1 MCMHTNC
8 AHAHMQYTT
17 CACAVGPFYLFCLF
31 IYLALCA
38 VRGWMRAPEALPPG
52 DGARLP
58 AGLLHTGGTGTGR
71 TSVGTALHSGAS
83 TAGPPS
89 TPLPPSGPPLG
100 NSLRLSGPLS
110 HSPPIQHPSLSSGL
124 THGPRSK
131 RGTSCS
137 CSHPCPVSPALAS
150 IVEVLIDSRPGSS
163 CCPHAP
169 GPDGARTRR

>member
-1 MCMHTNC
+1 MCMCMFMSC
-8 AHAHMQYTT
+8 ACC
-17 CACAVGPFYLFCLF
+17 CACAELDRF
-31 IYLALCA
+31 IYLFGA
-38 VRGWMRAPEALPPG
+38 VRCERLDASPGGPAPRATAWARG

-58 AGLLHTGGTGTGR
+58 ARAFFTRGR
-71 TSVGTALHSGAS
+71 HGHECRY
-83 TAGPPS
+83 TAGPPSSTS

-100 NSLRLSGPLS
+100 NSLRLSGLS
-110 HSPPIQHPSLSSGL
+110 LTLHPSSIHLSSGL